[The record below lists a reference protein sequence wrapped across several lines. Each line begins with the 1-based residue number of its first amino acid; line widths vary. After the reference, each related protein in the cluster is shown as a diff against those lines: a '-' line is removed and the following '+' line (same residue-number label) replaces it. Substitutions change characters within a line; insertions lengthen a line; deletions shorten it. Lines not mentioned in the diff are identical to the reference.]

1 MTLEIGAAIVRCTLV
16 MHYQS
21 WQNESLKIYPAHHQA
36 ASNANT
42 QTELQWNSIL
52 LKVTPLCW
60 SLKRIAFADSTL
72 CVHILATS

>member
-42 QTELQWNSIL
+42 QTEL
-52 LKVTPLCW
+52 
-60 SLKRIAFADSTL
+60 
-72 CVHILATS
+72 